1 VCLEVSALEFLKPAF
16 WRLLQACLSWSQM
29 QRVRRRSGALLTS
42 WRRTAST
49 ALVDELNDV
58 KLIEGDR
65 RPGQMLTHA
74 SLVACRHIHTDRAAV
89 PGTGAM
95 SLERIGK
102 LGHDPGFSPFAG
114 IEHTLGIEIVKQAD
128 VIVSTLRGGL
138 IETNRGDGREVLLS
152 VCLIDVMIE
161 GAPDAPVADTRQ
173 LSDLKD
179 RHRLTE
185 GDQ

>member
-1 VCLEVSALEFLKPAF
+1 VLVLEPDIACTPPLRGPFDFLATHF
-16 WRLLQACLSWSQM
+16 VNCF
-29 QRVRRRSGALLTS
+29 
-42 WRRTAST
+42 
-49 ALVDELNDV
+49 VDELNDV

-65 RPGQMLTHA
+65 RPGQMLTYA

-102 LGHDPGFSPFAG
+102 LGHAPGFSPFAG

-138 IETNRGDGREVLLS
+138 VETSRGDG
-152 VCLIDVMIE
+152 
-161 GAPDAPVADTRQ
+161 
-173 LSDLKD
+173 
-179 RHRLTE
+179 
-185 GDQ
+185 